1 MLLIMFCERRVVRT
15 RLGERTLALV
25 KFGKLGRHFDRVGLD
40 TRDLV
45 VNCDRLLSETLLV
58 VMLGNLHVAVDR
70 IPFLRVFG
78 VQIAKHI

>member
-1 MLLIMFCERRVVRT
+1 MLLIMFCEGRVVRT
-15 RLGERTLALV
+15 GLGKRTFALM
-25 KFGKLGRHFDRVGLD
+25 KFGKLCRHFDRVGLD

-45 VNCDRLLSETLLV
+45 VNCDRLLSETLFV

-70 IPFLRVFG
+70 VPLLRVLG